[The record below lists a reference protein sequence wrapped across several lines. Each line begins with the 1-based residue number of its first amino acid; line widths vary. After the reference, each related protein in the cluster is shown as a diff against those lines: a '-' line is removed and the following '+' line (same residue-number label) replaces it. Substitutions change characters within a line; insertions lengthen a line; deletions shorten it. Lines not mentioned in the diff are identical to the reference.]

1 MCVCGQGVWGGLRPR
16 DSPHPHAKVAGPTF
30 LMLYFSLTSSLEIK
44 MCCPGGNKAA
54 GPKNIQGPRLI
65 VSCDRGNL
73 EIPQSPGWKWF
84 QRSKTH
90 RQRSFCCGSVVMNP
104 TSNHEDMGSI
114 PSLAQWIKDPVLP

>member
-1 MCVCGQGVWGGLRPR
+1 MCMWAGGWGGGLRPR

-65 VSCDRGNL
+65 VSVTEETLKSPRALGGSGSSVLKHTDRGV
-73 EIPQSPGWKWF
+73 
-84 QRSKTH
+84 
-90 RQRSFCCGSVVMNP
+90 SVV
-104 TSNHEDMGSI
+104 
-114 PSLAQWIKDPVLP
+114 AQW